1 MQDGGSID
9 CACYEMLN
17 CSPFYPNRL
26 CEHNPTDSIWI
37 WQMPQTT
44 GGQPRHPAWQFL
56 KTASFSSAIVCMAMV
71 AAMNWN
77 RIILLIPEHQLCR
90 LRHQRGEMRV
100 TRTPPSPRVSDSST
114 QLRPKVKS
122 CFQLICWAPT
132 RHCQEVWNR
141 YSSALSILITTF
153 KINGVLK

>member
-100 TRTPPSPRVSDSST
+100 TRTPPLTPS
-114 QLRPKVKS
+114 LRFIYSIEAKGQIMFPAHLLGSYPPLSGGMKQVQQ
-122 CFQLICWAPT
+122 CFE
-132 RHCQEVWNR
+132 H
-141 YSSALSILITTF
+141 
-153 KINGVLK
+153 INNHF